1 MLMTA
6 AIILERHHTFGT
18 TIHLALRLHTSALP
32 FRRPTILSTKRN
44 EAFCRYAS
52 GLSPREI
59 QRIRVNPE
67 HFIES
72 AVPFSY
78 FCANTTAA
86 PLFFKPLYRKYKKL
100 STKSVCVQ
108 GCAAPAACVLGDL
121 HKKNAWLLLHK
132 KPCIPF
138 SSQTA
143 ECIFVAKQMRSA
155 FRCSHSPHLYDI
167 KPSSI
172 GIGLNFLDF
181 LVILVEAQFLV
192 LDAHLRASGN

>member
-1 MLMTA
+1 MFLKLHAQTSTSWTLC
-6 AIILERHHTFGT
+6 I
-18 TIHLALRLHTSALP
+18 ALT
-32 FRRPTILSTKRN
+32 
-44 EAFCRYAS
+44 
-52 GLSPREI
+52 
-59 QRIRVNPE
+59 VNPTN
-67 HFIES
+67 H
-72 AVPFSY
+72 
-78 FCANTTAA
+78 
-86 PLFFKPLYRKYKKL
+86 
-100 STKSVCVQ
+100 
-108 GCAAPAACVLGDL
+108 AAPAACVLGDL

-172 GIGLNFLDF
+172 GIGLNLLDF
-181 LVILVEAQFLV
+181 LVILIETQFLV